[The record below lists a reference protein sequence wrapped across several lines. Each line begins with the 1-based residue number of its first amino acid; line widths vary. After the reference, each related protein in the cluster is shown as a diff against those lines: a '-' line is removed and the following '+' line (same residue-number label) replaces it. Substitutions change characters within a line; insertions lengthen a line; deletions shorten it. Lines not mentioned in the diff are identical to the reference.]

1 MIYHTTPSAV
11 AYQAVRQSNA
21 GAAVGVA
28 QQLPVRIRDCSKI
41 GVSGPT
47 RRAEVRRDGHC
58 E

>member
-1 MIYHTTPSAV
+1 MGVDCQSEAFRQLRYLTAPDA
-11 AYQAVRQSNA
+11 AYPDEAINGHRN
-21 GAAVGVA
+21 
-28 QQLPVRIRDCSKI
+28 RDCSKI